1 MWLARVGNA
10 NYQFVFSEDFQRA
23 DIIPKGNLFIFC
35 CCCCPCIP
43 GWCPLPKWLT
53 YNYMVQ
59 ADSSERGDHFERY
72 TGWFCQT
79 PTYYY
84 DILTVYTK
92 DGKGTRWT
100 RLVEE
105 QTPAQVMMTI

>member
-1 MWLARVGNA
+1 MSAIWCNYFVSWLPQRITTAHLLLKSSARIK
-10 NYQFVFSEDFQRA
+10 S
-23 DIIPKGNLFIFC
+23 K
-35 CCCCPCIP
+35 
-43 GWCPLPKWLT
+43 
-53 YNYMVQ
+53 
-59 ADSSERGDHFERY
+59 
-72 TGWFCQT
+72 
-79 PTYYY
+79 